1 MMKSRNTGEEQGRV
15 TPQKYGKNHVKRQK
29 LLKVAGGAL
38 AAAMSLAMLAGCSG
52 NTTSGSSSTGETG
65 TASESS
71 TAGETTGTEKNKLA
85 FFLPMTGDQMQYG
98 ESLSRGAELALKQ
111 YNEKNGTDYVI
122 EIMDDKGDP
131 KEAVN
136 VANLI
141 VSDPTVIAG
150 MGSFSSSCAMAAAP
164 VFEEADL
171 LLFSPN
177 ASHTDFPA
185 MGEPEVRGR

>member
-1 MMKSRNTGEEQGRV
+1 M
-15 TPQKYGKNHVKRQK
+15 KRQK

-98 ESLSRGAELALKQ
+98 ESLSRGAEL
-111 YNEKNGTDYVI
+111 
-122 EIMDDKGDP
+122 P
-131 KEAVN
+131 
-136 VANLI
+136 
-141 VSDPTVIAG
+141 
-150 MGSFSSSCAMAAAP
+150 SSSITRRTAP
-164 VFEEADL
+164 TTSSRSWTTRATRRKPSTL
-171 LLFSPN
+171 P
-177 ASHTDFPA
+177 T
-185 MGEPEVRGR
+185 